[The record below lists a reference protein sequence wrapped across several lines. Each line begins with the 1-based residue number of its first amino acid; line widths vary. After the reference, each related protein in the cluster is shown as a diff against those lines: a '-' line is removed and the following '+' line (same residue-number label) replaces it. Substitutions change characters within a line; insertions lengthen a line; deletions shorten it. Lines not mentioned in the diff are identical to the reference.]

1 MAKAAKSSSRSK
13 QAQSK
18 HAKSK
23 SAKTSS
29 KSAPSRRAK
38 SKPSSVDRLKAKP
51 AKPLTSEQIASEQ
64 DAQNKARRMRSQP
77 QQCNLDLGI
86 IGNGTINALIDGR
99 GRIAWHCVPAFDG
112 DPVFCSLL
120 TPKMGDAGFFDVH
133 LENEKS
139 HEQWYVDN
147 SAVLITR
154 LTAEDGAV
162 LEITDFAPRYKQ
174 HGRIFHPMQILRRL
188 RPIAGSPRIKMRLRP
203 LTGYGARV
211 PERTFGS
218 NHLRY
223 MLDPLVLRVTTD
235 AQLPMLRDELPFL
248 LDGDVHIVMGTDET
262 LHESP
267 EHYFREALDATL
279 DHWHEWS
286 RYLSI
291 PAEWQ
296 DAVIRAAITLKLCQ
310 YEGTGAIV
318 AAMTTSIPEAP
329 DTVRTWDYR
338 YCWPRDAA
346 LSVRALNRLSAT
358 RSMEEYM
365 RYIFNLAVKDEAMAP
380 VYGIHFQDELPERKE
395 THLEG
400 YRGMGPVRVGN
411 EAWKQQQND
420 IYGSVVL
427 AATQMFFDRRLVTPG
442 DENAFKR
449 LERCG
454 EAAYRLFDQPDAG
467 LWELRGRK
475 SVHTYSAV
483 MCWVACDRL
492 ARIAGRLQLEERAR
506 FWHRRADRIRSTVLK
521 HAVHPDGYFVESFGS
536 EDLDASLLLL
546 EGLRFVS
553 ADDPC
558 FIKTVEMVGEKLMR
572 DGFLL
577 RYAKPDDFGA
587 PQTSFTICNFWYVE
601 ALCAIGRRD
610 DARHLFE
617 KLLAMRNP
625 LGLLSEDLDPET
637 GELWGNFPQT
647 YSMVGLINA
656 ARSLSTKWSDVL

>member
-1 MAKAAKSSSRSK
+1 MGKEVAATHNVQDKAAQMRAQTR
-13 QAQSK
+13 QAS
-18 HAKSK
+18 
-23 SAKTSS
+23 
-29 KSAPSRRAK
+29 
-38 SKPSSVDRLKAKP
+38 
-51 AKPLTSEQIASEQ
+51 
-64 DAQNKARRMRSQP
+64 
-77 QQCNLDLGI
+77 LDLGI
-86 IGNGTINALIDGR
+86 IGNGTVNALIDDR
-99 GRIAWHCVPAFDG
+99 GRIAWHCIPAFDG

-120 TPKMGDAGFFDVH
+120 SPKIRENGFFDVA
-133 LENEKS
+133 LENETR
-139 HEQWYVDN
+139 HEQWYAEN

-154 LTAEDGAV
+154 LTAEDGAQI
-162 LEITDFAPRYKQ
+162 EITDFAPRYQ
-174 HGRIFHPMQILRRL
+174 LHGRMFHPMQILRRV
-188 RPIAGSPRIKMRLRP
+188 RPVSGSPRIKLRLRP
-203 LTGYGARV
+203 LTGYGSRK

-218 NHLRY
+218 NHLRF

-262 LHESP
+262 LHQSP
-267 EHYFREALDATL
+267 GLYFREALDATL
-279 DHWHEWS
+279 HHWREWS

-358 RSMEEYM
+358 KSMEEYM
-365 RYIFNLAVKDEAMAP
+365 RYIFNITVKDDAMRP
-380 VYGIHFQDELPERKE
+380 VYGIHFQNELPERKE
-395 THLEG
+395 HNLEG

-427 AATQMFFDRRLVTPG
+427 AATQMFYDKRLVTPG
-442 DENAFKR
+442 DETAFKR

-454 EAAYRLFDQPDAG
+454 EAAHKLFDQPDAG

-475 SVHTYSAV
+475 SVHTYPAV

-492 ARIAGRLQLEERAR
+492 ARIAGWLNLEDRSR
-506 FWHRRADRIRSTVLK
+506 FWHHRADRIRSTVLK
-521 HAVHPDGYFVESFGS
+521 HAVHADGYFVESFGS

-546 EGLRFVS
+546 EGLRFIA
-553 ADDPC
+553 ADDPR
-558 FIKTVEMVGEKLMR
+558 FIKTVEMVGAKLMR
-572 DGFLL
+572 GGFLL
-577 RYAKPDDFGA
+577 RYAQPDDFGA
-587 PQTSFTICNFWYVE
+587 PKTSFIVCNFWYVE
-601 ALCAIGRRD
+601 ALIAIGRTD
-610 DARHLFE
+610 DARELFE

-637 GELWGNFPQT
+637 GELWGNYPQT
-647 YSMVGLINA
+647 YSLVGLINA

>member
-1 MAKAAKSSSRSK
+1 VAKSAKSSSAS
-13 QAQSK
+13 
-18 HAKSK
+18 KSK
-23 SAKTSS
+23 RPRKGERTPSKRAAKD
-29 KSAPSRRAK
+29 APKAQAVRPRSRKQR
-38 SKPSSVDRLKAKP
+38 
-51 AKPLTSEQIASEQ
+51 ASEH
-64 DAQNKARRMRSQP
+64 DAQRKAARMRSRP
-77 QQCNLDLGI
+77 QQANLDLGI
-86 IGNGTINALIDGR
+86 IGNGTINALVDGR
-99 GRIAWHCVPAFDG
+99 GRICWHCVPAFDG

-120 TPKMGDAGFFDVH
+120 SPQIEESGFFDIE
-133 LENEKS
+133 LENETG
-139 HEQWYVDN
+139 HEQRYADN
-147 SAVLITR
+147 SAVLVTR
-154 LTAEDGAV
+154 LTARDGARV
-162 LEITDFAPRYKQ
+162 EITDFAPRYKQ
-174 HGRIFHPMQILRRL
+174 HGRIFHPMQILRRV
-188 RPIAGSPRIKMRLRP
+188 RPIAGSPRIRLRLRP
-203 LTGYGARV
+203 LTGYGARK

-218 NHLRY
+218 NHLRFH
-223 MLDPLVLRVTTD
+223 LEPLTLRVTSD

-248 LDGDVHIVMGTDET
+248 LDSDVHIVLGTDET

-267 EHYFREALDATL
+267 GHYFRDALDATL
-279 DHWHEWS
+279 DYWREWT

-296 DAVIRAAITLKLCQ
+296 EAVIRAAITLKLCQ

-358 RSMEEYM
+358 KSMEEYM
-365 RYIFNLAVKDEAMAP
+365 RYIYNLAVKGDRMGP

-395 THLEG
+395 PHLKG

-411 EAWKQQQND
+411 DAWKQQQND

-427 AATQMFFDRRLVTPG
+427 AATQMFCDRRLVAPG
-442 DENAFKR
+442 GETAFKR

-454 EAAYRLFDQPDAG
+454 EAAYKLFDQPDAG

-492 ARIAGRLQLEERAR
+492 ARIAGWLKLDERAR
-506 FWHRRADRIRSTVLK
+506 FWHRRADRIRGIVLK
-521 HAVHPDGYFVESFGS
+521 HAVHKDGYFVESFGS

-546 EGLRFVS
+546 EGLRFVEAS
-553 ADDPC
+553 DPR
-558 FIKTVEMVGEKLMR
+558 FVKTVEMVGSKLMR
-572 DGFLL
+572 GDFLL
-577 RYAKPDDFGA
+577 RYAHPDDFGA
-587 PQTSFTICNFWYVE
+587 PETSFLVCNFWYVE
-601 ALCAIGRRD
+601 ALIAIGRKD
-610 DARHLFE
+610 EARQLFE
-617 KLLAMRNP
+617 KLLSMRNP
-625 LGLLSEDLDPET
+625 LGLLSEDLDPAT